1 MRPDFEK
8 VITERPRYGSHF
20 LPNINDRRR
29 DRVAGNINNDIDSV
43 DAMPVR
49 SAMRRRGDRDAL
61 KQFSDLISPLY
72 QYFEKQVGRNWNDV
86 YSEVRKNI
94 RFDSTTQRHIL
105 EHVNSIVTNSNQIE
119 WVNGVLCWK
128 APTAFGAK
136 EISSFRD
143 ILYVDPRDNIL
154 KRQKAKI
161 IKYAKPEKTFIEIE
175 KDVYYA
181 KRDGS
186 WKIIWLDDAEKN
198 TIRWESVGVK
208 YAKYPYDYFLG
219 RRMAGAPD
227 YTNFYTKLGKFCC
240 KIRDVSKRDLKV
252 IREIVSK

>member
-29 DRVAGNINNDIDSV
+29 DRVAGNINNDIDRV
-43 DAMPVR
+43 DSMPVR
-49 SAMRRRGDRDAL
+49 SAMRRRHDIDAL
-61 KQFSDLISPLY
+61 KQFSDLVSPLEK
-72 QYFEKQVGRNWNDV
+72 YFEKQVGRNWNDI
-86 YSEVRKNI
+86 YSDVRKNI

-105 EHVNSIVTNSNQIE
+105 EHVNSIVTKSNEIE

-136 EISSFRD
+136 ELSTFRD
-143 ILYVDPRDNIL
+143 VLYVDPRDNIL

-186 WKIIWLDDAEKN
+186 WKIIWLDDTEKN
-198 TIRWESVGVK
+198 MFTSKYGGV
-208 YAKYPYDYFLG
+208 YPYDYFLG
-219 RRMAGAPD
+219 RTVDTRTRD
-227 YTNFYTKLGKFCC
+227 YTNFYTKLGKFCY

-252 IREIVSK
+252 IREIVNG